1 MQYFKKFCGQTNN
14 TTESVKIKEV
24 TFSWLGG
31 FLAIALIGV
40 LTKSFDTLL
49 VLGSFGASCVLIFA
63 YPKSPFSQP
72 RNVVLGHFFSTGIGL
87 LFLHFLG
94 NEWWSMALALPT
106 AISVMLLTR
115 TVHPPAGS
123 NPLIVFLLNAEFDFL
138 FLPTLSGS
146 IILVLVALFYI
157 NLHPNKTYPEYWY

>member
-14 TTESVKIKEV
+14 TTESERIKEV
-24 TFSWLGG
+24 AFSWLGC
-31 FLAIALIGV
+31 FIAIALIGV

-87 LFLHFLG
+87 FFLYFLG
-94 NEWWSMALALPT
+94 NEWWSMALALST

-123 NPLIVFLLNAEFDFL
+123 NPLIVFLLNAEFNFL
-138 FLPTLSGS
+138 FLPTLNGS
-146 IILVLVALFYI
+146 IILVLVAVFYI